1 MCERPILGEEMIGSF
16 NYALQRGQINITQSQ
31 GIIKVITKKKKG
43 KSYPIKR
50 DYKIATETIA
60 HRIVTFLPDL
70 ISEDQ
75 TGYVKGRYIGQNIRV
90 ITTL

>member
-43 KSYPIKR
+43 KSYLENWR
-50 DYKIATETIA
+50 TLTLLNE
-60 HRIVTFLPDL
+60 
-70 ISEDQ
+70 
-75 TGYVKGRYIGQNIRV
+75 
-90 ITTL
+90 ITKLLQRQ